1 MMSDNLNLSDNSILT
16 LYISCSNCKKLNNI
30 NYPFSLEAVECE
42 RLLFC

>member
-1 MMSDNLNLSDNSILT
+1 MSSIFT
-16 LYISCSNCKKLNNI
+16 MEGNCSNCNKLTNI

>member
-1 MMSDNLNLSDNSILT
+1 MKESAEKQLKVVVIV
-16 LYISCSNCKKLNNI
+16 I

>member
-1 MMSDNLNLSDNSILT
+1 MQIDL
-16 LYISCSNCKKLNNI
+16 CSNCDKLNNI